1 MAHGEA
7 HSLTHTQ
14 HTSTRTQQR
23 TLHTHITWVIEN
35 ELEEDGEDCEQK
47 SEDGSRLQVAQKVD
61 QLTVAAA
68 LAATVAAVCLACCF
82 GDVGPH
88 YKTISHK
95 NPPNLP
101 AKTAHD
107 HLQQQQQLFPIT
119 WGILV
124 TVRVVVVTFVA
135 AAGG

>member
-1 MAHGEA
+1 MARHI
-7 HSLTHTQ
+7 HTLTHTQ

-23 TLHTHITWVIEN
+23 TLHTHITLVIEN
-35 ELEEDGEDCEQK
+35 EPEEDGEDCEQQ

-61 QLTVAAA
+61 QLTVAAAAA

-107 HLQQQQQLFPIT
+107 HLQQQHQQQQLFPIT
-119 WGILV
+119 
-124 TVRVVVVTFVA
+124 
-135 AAGG
+135 